1 MEIYDFLEKV
11 YSPNVKEYCLL
22 VSVIYNA
29 TESRQLH

>member
-11 YSPNVKEYCLL
+11 YSPNVKEYSLL
-22 VSVIYNA
+22 VSVTYA